1 MLTNLTNLTRSAS
14 LTLLTNGTRSL
25 APVVDV
31 NMLQVRAS
39 RSRHVS
45 ILHAGPSMPAGI
57 PSRPIDPERIRIDRP
72 DAIPGSPFGGGGW
85 LSRSHSQRPNAWSS
99 GQSRR
104 GVRRDVLGCRV
115 VPDGVVAGLPASPRA
130 AAGFARAATAAK
142 DHAPETLKAASKR
155 PLVSGG

>member
-31 NMLQVRAS
+31 NMPQVRAS

-45 ILHAGPSMPAGI
+45 ILHSGPSMPAGI
-57 PSRPIDPERIRIDRP
+57 SFRPIDPERIRIDRP
-72 DAIPGSPFGGGGW
+72 DAIPGSPLGGGGW
-85 LSRSHSQRPNAWSS
+85 LYRSPSQRPSAWSS
-99 GQSRR
+99 GQFRR
-104 GVRRDVLGCRV
+104 GVRRDVFGCHV
-115 VPDGVVAGLPASPRA
+115 VPDGVVAGFPASPRA
-130 AAGFARAATAAK
+130 AAEFARAATAAN
-142 DHAPETLKAASKR
+142 DHAPEMKKAVSKR